1 VRRIRFVALA
11 AGVAA
16 LTMAAA
22 GCSGKQAGTGSLGT
36 VTATTTPAA
45 PSGAGTGTPPGA
57 PTGGATSGGGGGGGG
72 ATSKPPAPP
81 AFPTSAKSYGQEM
94 LDNLFGGDS
103 DRVIQL
109 VDDQAMFTLQSTR
122 FPDDHHYHFYSC
134 GPFSVGQTRCFYDN
148 DEGDRMSLTFA
159 SALIGKAHAIHG
171 IDVDPTRYQA
181 DAAAM
186 AQDFFDAWTNGNTA
200 RMKALSVDGFTESWL
215 QLHPST
221 PPKITTAVSSADSTS
236 TYTAV
241 NAVGSDSS
249 IYEVVV
255 TVALLGQPHA
265 IMAKPA

>member
-1 VRRIRFVALA
+1 MRTSRLVALA
-11 AGVAA
+11 TGAVA
-16 LTMAAA
+16 LTMATAA
-22 GCSGKQAGTGSLGT
+22 CAGKQAGTGSLGT
-36 VTATTTPAA
+36 VSTTTTTAPAG
-45 PSGAGTGTPPGA
+45 SSAGTPTGTA
-57 PTGGATSGGGGGGGG
+57 TGGATPGGGGGGGS
-72 ATSKPPAPP
+72 TTKPPAPP
-81 AFPTSAKSYGQEM
+81 AYPISAKAYGQEM
-94 LDNLFGGDS
+94 LDQLFGGDS
-103 DRVIQL
+103 DRVIAL

-159 SALIGKAHAIHG
+159 SDLVGKAHAIHG

-200 RMKALSVDGFTESWL
+200 RMKALSVAGFTESWL